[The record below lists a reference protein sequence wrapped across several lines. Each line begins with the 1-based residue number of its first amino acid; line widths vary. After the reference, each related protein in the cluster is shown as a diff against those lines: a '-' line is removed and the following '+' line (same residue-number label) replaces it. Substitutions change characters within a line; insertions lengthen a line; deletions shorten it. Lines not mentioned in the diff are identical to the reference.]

1 MSFHSPRPAL
11 PRIVDCMRFLVSTLA
26 CVAMT
31 AAAAAPQL
39 PAMPPLD
46 ASMRILVVSP
56 HPDDESLCCGGL
68 VATARR
74 IGAQVAIVWVT
85 SGGGFRLDAMV
96 VQKKARPKA
105 ADMRALARRRID
117 EAQYAAEAL
126 GVDAD
131 QLFFLGYPDRGVL
144 KLLLDNYESPY
155 RSKYTGV
162 NAVPWEQA
170 LNPGSPYDG
179 ASLERDFA
187 QVIERVRPTLVLAPS
202 PYDAH
207 PDHRASGILAMRVL
221 GARGKASRVKFWIVH
236 GGRAW
241 PTPRGLR
248 SDLPQTPPPRGLAL
262 PWEQFAVDR
271 QAREAKRVA
280 LRMHET
286 QLKVMGRKMMSY
298 VRTTELYSRL
308 PVAASDTR
316 CIEALPCLPEAL
328 PEDEAA
334 L

>member
-1 MSFHSPRPAL
+1 VRGHSGR
-11 PRIVDCMRFLVSTLA
+11 LA
-26 CVAMT
+26 RYAQAMHCPLLAVPL
-31 AAAAAPQL
+31 AAAAMCAAARDL
-39 PAMPPLD
+39 PSMPPID
-46 ASMRILVVSP
+46 PSARILVVAP

-68 VATARR
+68 IAAARR
-74 IGAQVAIVWVT
+74 AGAQVAIAWVT

-96 VQKKARPKA
+96 VQKKARPKY

-117 EAQYAAEAL
+117 EAQDAARVL
-126 GVDAD
+126 GVAAD

-144 KLLLDNYESPY
+144 ALLLDHYESPY
-155 RSKYTGV
+155 RSKYTGAS
-162 NAVPWEQA
+162 AVPWEQA

-187 QVIERVRPTLVLAPS
+187 QVVDRVKPTLVLAPS

-207 PDHRASGILAMRVL
+207 PDHRASGILAIRIF
-221 GARGKASRVKFWIVH
+221 GARGELDRVNYWIVH

-241 PTPRGLR
+241 PRPRGLHPER
-248 SDLPQTPPPRGLAL
+248 SQTPPPRGRSL
-262 PWEQFAVDR
+262 PWMQFPLDGGS
-271 QAREAKRVA
+271 REAKRLA
-280 LRMHET
+280 LRRHET

-298 VRTTELYSRL
+298 VRATELYSPL
-308 PVAASDTR
+308 PVGAADTR
-316 CIEALPCLPEAL
+316 CIESLPCRPEGL

>member
-1 MSFHSPRPAL
+1 
-11 PRIVDCMRFLVSTLA
+11 
-26 CVAMT
+26 
-31 AAAAAPQL
+31 
-39 PAMPPLD
+39 
-46 ASMRILVVSP
+46 MRILVTMLVCVATAAPAATPSPPAMPQLDASTRILVVAP

-74 IGAQVAIVWVT
+74 MGAQVAIVWVT

-96 VQKKARPKA
+96 VEKKVRPKA

-117 EAQYAAEAL
+117 EAQYAAQAL
-126 GVDAD
+126 GVDAG

-144 KLLLDNYESPY
+144 ALLLDHYESPY
-155 RSKYTGV
+155 RSKYTGAD
-162 NAVPWEQA
+162 AVPWEQA

-179 ASLERDFA
+179 ANLERDFA
-187 QVIERVRPTLVLAPS
+187 QVVERVRPTLVLAPS

-221 GARGKASRVKFWIVH
+221 GARGEAHRVYFWIVH

-248 SDLPQTPPPRGLAL
+248 PELPQTPPPRGLQL
-262 PWEQFAVDR
+262 PWVSFAVD
-271 QAREAKRVA
+271 APSREAKRVA

-286 QLKVMGRKMMSY
+286 QLKVMGRKMMSF
-298 VRTTELYSRL
+298 VRSTELYSPR

-316 CIEALPCLPEAL
+316 CIEALPCRPEVL
-328 PEDEAA
+328 TEEEAT

>member
-1 MSFHSPRPAL
+1 
-11 PRIVDCMRFLVSTLA
+11 MRFLVTVLA
-26 CVAMT
+26 CVAI
-31 AAAAAPQL
+31 AAPAAT
-39 PAMPPLD
+39 PPTMPPLD

-85 SGGGFRLDAMV
+85 SGGGFRLDAMI
-96 VQKKARPKA
+96 VQKKARPKF

-117 EAQYAAEAL
+117 EAQYAAQAL

-144 KLLLDNYESPY
+144 ALLLDNYASPY
-155 RSKYTGV
+155 RSKYTGA

-170 LNPGSPYDG
+170 LSPGSPYDG
-179 ASLERDFA
+179 ANLERDFA
-187 QVIERVRPTLVLAPS
+187 QVVERVRPTLVLAPS

-221 GARGKASRVKFWIVH
+221 GARGESSRLKYWIVH

-248 SDLPQTPPPRGLAL
+248 PELPQTPPPRGLSL
-262 PWEQFAVDR
+262 PWEKFAVDGE
-271 QAREAKRVA
+271 AREAKRVA

-298 VRTTELYSRL
+298 VRSTELFSPL
-308 PVAASDTR
+308 PVAATDAR
-316 CIEALPCLPEAL
+316 CIEALPCPPQVLSEEEASL
-328 PEDEAA
+328 
-334 L
+334 